1 MPRPC
6 AALATGPMGRSRYC
20 EFVGCR
26 GEAWLAPTLRWRP
39 GLRDEV
45 GTYEFVV
52 CRGEACLAPTLRW
65 RPGLR
70 DEVGTYEFVVCRG
83 DACVAPTLRWRPG
96 RWDEVGTTNL
106 WCVGARHASP
116 LRCAGDRGCG
126 TKQILPLRC
135 VGARHASPSLAVQ

>member
-1 MPRPC
+1 MPRPY

-20 EFVGCR
+20 
-26 GEAWLAPTLRWRP
+26 
-39 GLRDEV
+39 
-45 GTYEFVV
+45 EFVV

-96 RWDEVGTTNL
+96 LWDEAGTTFEVRRGEACL
-106 WCVGARHASP
+106 ALFGGAVNSAIPPHPHPTSFAKQMMSTSP
-116 LRCAGDRGCG
+116 LQGEVWSVHHRRGE
-126 TKQILPLRC
+126 R
-135 VGARHASPSLAVQ
+135 PSH